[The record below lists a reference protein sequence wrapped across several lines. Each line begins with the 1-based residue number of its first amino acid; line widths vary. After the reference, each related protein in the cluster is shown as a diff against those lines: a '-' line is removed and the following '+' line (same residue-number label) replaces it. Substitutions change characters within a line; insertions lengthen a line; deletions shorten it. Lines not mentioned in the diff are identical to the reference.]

1 MVPEGAM
8 QSSNIKRQPSVLPGY
23 DANKPKQD
31 QDGMITLRVQK
42 HHSYLGR
49 VRLSNCILDTLIKKE
64 TVPHTGKL
72 INSPVLVK
80 SWILKEELQLAPH

>member
-8 QSSNIKRQPSVLPGY
+8 PSSNIKVQPSVLPGY

-31 QDGMITLRVQK
+31 QNGMITLRVQK
-42 HHSYLGR
+42 RLSYLDR

-64 TVPHTGKL
+64 TMPDTGKL

-80 SWILKEELQLAPH
+80 SWILKEKLQKIA